1 MTYSQFYSTRRTP
14 QSEPIPG
21 KDMAQNNAGGYAF
34 PVDDWSRLDRFLILG
49 AEGGTYYVGQ
59 RELTIRNAEAVR
71 RCIQEDGLRV
81 VEKIIE
87 ISDAGRAPKN
97 EPALFALAMCASS
110 DFADVSTRKMAL
122 ESLSKVARIGT
133 HLFHFAE
140 YAKSFRG
147 WGRALSSA
155 VAHWYND
162 RTPQSLAYQVLKYQ
176 SRDGWSHRDLLRLS
190 HPKPATDLHDHIFS
204 WICDKYEEDGYP
216 KRPELYGDPSYERDV
231 PDELAQIWAYEL
243 LKANPTEKHAVDLI
257 QKYRL
262 TREMIPTEL
271 LNSAEVWEALLS
283 DMPMHAMV
291 RNLGKMTS
299 IGLLSPMSK
308 AAGHV
313 VGQLRNE
320 ERVIKSRLHPLS
332 VLVAMRI
339 YAQGTGVRGS
349 LTWDANADIV
359 DALDDCFYLSFG
371 NVNQIGQK
379 IMLALD
385 VSGSMGWTNVAGMPI
400 TPREASAAMA
410 LVTARTETQRQIM
423 AFCHE
428 LVPLSI
434 SPRQR
439 LDDVMRGISN
449 LDFGGTDCALP
460 MLYAIENKI
469 GVDLFI
475 VLTDNETWAGSI
487 HPVQALQEY
496 RQRSGIGAKL
506 VVVGM
511 TSSEFS
517 IADPNDG
524 GMIDVAGFD
533 TATPNLIA
541 DFAKG
546 F

>member
-1 MTYSQFYSTRRTP
+1 MTYSRFYSTRRTP

-21 KDMAQNNAGGYAF
+21 KVMSQNNAGGYAF

-49 AEGGTYYVGQ
+49 AEGGTYYVNEQ
-59 RELTIRNAEAVR
+59 ELTVRNAEAVR

-97 EPALFALAMCASS
+97 EPALFALAMCASP

-162 RTPQSLAYQVLKYQ
+162 LSPQALAYQVLKYQ
-176 SRDGWSHRDLLRLS
+176 ARDGWSHRDLLRLS
-190 HPKPATDLHDHIFS
+190 HPKAATDAHNSIYNWVVS
-204 WICDKYEEDGYP
+204 GSTES
-216 KRPELYGDPSYERDV
+216 SYS
-231 PDELAQIWAYEL
+231 PDLDQIAAFES
-243 LKANPTEKHAVDLI
+243 LKANPSEKHAVDLI

-291 RNLGKMTS
+291 RNLGKMSS
-299 IGLLSPMSK
+299 IGLLSPMSD
-308 AAGHV
+308 ATSHV
-313 VGQLRNE
+313 IGQLRNE
-320 ERVIKSRLHPLS
+320 DRVIQSRLHPLS
-332 VLVAMRI
+332 ILVAMRT

-400 TPREASAAMA
+400 TPREASAALS
-410 LVTARTETQRQIM
+410 LVTARTETQRMIM
-423 AFCHE
+423 AFCHK

-496 RQRSGIGAKL
+496 RQRSGIGAKM

>member
-1 MTYSQFYSTRRTP
+1 MTYSRFYSTRRTP

-34 PVDDWSRLDRFLILG
+34 PITDWSRLDRFLILG
-49 AEGGTYYVGQ
+49 AEGGTYYVNEQ
-59 RELTIRNAEAVR
+59 ELTVHNAEAVR

-97 EPALFALAMCASS
+97 EPALFALAMCASP

-190 HPKPATDLHDHIFS
+190 HPKPVTEAHDSIYNWVVS
-204 WICDKYEEDGYP
+204 GSIES
-216 KRPELYGDPSYERDV
+216 SYS
-231 PDELAQIWAYEL
+231 PDFDQIAAFES
-243 LKANPTEKHAVDLI
+243 LKANPSEKHAVDLI

-299 IGLLSPMSK
+299 IDLLRPMSD

-313 VGQLRNE
+313 IGQLRNE
-320 ERVIKSRLHPLS
+320 KRVTNSRLHPLS
-332 VLVAMRI
+332 ILVAMRT
-339 YAQGTGVRGS
+339 YAQGKGVRGS

-385 VSGSMGWTNVAGMPI
+385 VSGSMTGPPIAGMPI
-400 TPREASAAMA
+400 SPREASAAMA
-410 LVTARTETQRQIM
+410 LITARTETQRQIM
-423 AFCHE
+423 AFSDRFIK
-428 LVPLSI
+428 VSI

-439 LDDVMRGISN
+439 LDDVMRATYN
-449 LDFGGTDCALP
+449 LSFGGTDCALP
-460 MLYAIENKI
+460 MLYAIQNKI
-469 GVDLFI
+469 GVDLF
-475 VLTDNETWAGSI
+475 VVYTDSETWAGSI
-487 HPVQALQEY
+487 HPMQALREY

-511 TSSEFS
+511 TSSGFS
-517 IADPNDG
+517 IANPNDG
-524 GMIDVAGFD
+524 GMIDVVGFD